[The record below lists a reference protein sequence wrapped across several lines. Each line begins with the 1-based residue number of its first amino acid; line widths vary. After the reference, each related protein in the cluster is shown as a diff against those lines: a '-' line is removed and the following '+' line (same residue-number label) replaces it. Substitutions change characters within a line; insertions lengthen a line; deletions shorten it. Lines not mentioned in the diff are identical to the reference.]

1 MGASADEWLG
11 ESFSSYKV
19 DMVLKNGQTTGEK
32 MEKADATLTGG
43 RPISGAQ
50 QKHAV
55 KQDWCSGATSG
66 MRCITGLE
74 KLSGKIGGGTS
85 SDMVSMVSVDQTNCR
100 QKDRPQ
106 PVFTYFFTS
115 GGQANGSA
123 GPSTLSEV
131 TIINPA
137 ETVQNIRST
146 SVGKDILPQKS
157 DNQGMAEGTGSE
169 DAFGDYTASPIV
181 SLDVTSPAEILPQD
195 GIMSLGNALGMCEL
209 QPGVESQPTEARSL
223 AKLTGVPTSIV
234 SLAVIQLQKDNNP
247 EIHIE
252 GIQTTYDNL
261 PKTHAEGSTT
271 RNSKEPSIDGGS
283 NAEGPDEE
291 SGKTE

>member
-1 MGASADEWLG
+1 
-11 ESFSSYKV
+11 
-19 DMVLKNGQTTGEK
+19 MVLKTGQTTGEK

-43 RPISGAQ
+43 RPLSGAQ
-50 QKHAV
+50 QKHAA
-55 KQDWCSGATSG
+55 KQDWCSGATSS
-66 MRCITGLE
+66 MQCITGLA

-85 SDMVSMVSVDQTNCR
+85 SDMVSVDQTNRR

-106 PVFTYFFTS
+106 PVITYFFTS
-115 GGQANGSA
+115 GGQVNGSA

-131 TIINPA
+131 TIMKPA
-137 ETVQNIRST
+137 ETVRNIRST

-181 SLDVTSPAEILPQD
+181 SLDVTSPAEILPQA

-234 SLAVIQLQKDNNP
+234 SLAEIQIQKDNNP

-261 PKTHAEGSTT
+261 PKTHAERSTT

-291 SGKTE
+291 SGKNE